1 MAEVQVGKGGGRAKR
16 PRPVIIPPQKAGM
29 RIVLSVIG
37 AILTAL
43 IGFFIMLPPLNF
55 RAPEFYMYLI
65 LVFGSFAVFLFLF
78 SNTSKQPEYGPWVRR
93 KATPAIAVAVV
104 VALFFGIAWVFSS
117 PLFLAR
123 RYASIMPVQTDVTF
137 AQGIDEVD
145 FGLVPKIDESA
156 ARIIANTE
164 LGALAEVV
172 SQFTLSESSTQ
183 IVYNGRPVRIFPLAY
198 ADIVRWAIN
207 TNEGLP
213 GFVMV
218 YMDDE
223 TSEFHFLEENMRFT
237 DEEHLFRL
245 LNRHLRFQFPT
256 YLFGPANFEIDDDRN
271 PYWVVPRMDRTV
283 GLVGGEDVIG
293 VILVDAVTGEM
304 TEYDLD
310 DVPDWVDRVFNANL
324 LTTQFD
330 WFGRFSNGFINSFL
344 GQRDVFQGTP
354 GYNYLIQRNDVY
366 KYTGV
371 SSVVGDDSIIGF
383 VLVNQRTREAHFYST
398 RGATENRAQRIAEGL
413 VQAEGWRA
421 THPLLINVSGHP
433 TYFMALKDATG
444 NVQGFAM
451 VNVDQ
456 FNIVN
461 VWAPTLEESRSRYIA
476 ALRDA
481 QDRGLLTP
489 QAPAD
494 PGNDLPGDTP
504 APPPDLTDNVV
515 AGSVQSIRDV
525 IVNNNTTLL
534 IQVDGTYY
542 RVALTPQNLYLALLN
557 VGDIVTITYDPG
569 AAVYGGLVPAISVFP
584 GIITLPDEYE
594 PADEYAAEP
603 AYPEDYEA
611 DYE

>member
-1 MAEVQVGKGGGRAKR
+1 MAEVHVGKGGGRAKR

-29 RIVLSVIG
+29 RILLSIIG
-37 AILTAL
+37 SVLTAL

-55 RAPEFYMYLI
+55 RAPEFYFYLI
-65 LVFGSFAVFLFLF
+65 LVFGSFAVLLFLL
-78 SNTSKQPEYGPWVRR
+78 SNTSKKPEYGPWVR
-93 KATPAIAVAVV
+93 KTAMPAIAAAVV
-104 VALFFGIAWVFSS
+104 IALFFGVAWVFSS

-123 RYASIMPVQTDVTF
+123 RYAAIMPIAEDISF

-145 FGLVPKIDESA
+145 FSLVPKIDEDA

-172 SQFTLSESSTQ
+172 SQFTLSNTSTQ

-207 TNEGLP
+207 TSGGLP

-245 LNRHLRFQFPT
+245 LNRHVRFSFPT
-256 YLFGPANFEIDDDRN
+256 YLLGTPSFVIDNDRN
-271 PYWVVPRMDRTV
+271 PYWVVPRMNRLI

-293 VILVDAVTGEM
+293 AILVNAVTGEFAY
-304 TEYDLD
+304 YDIA
-310 DVPDWVDRVFNANL
+310 DVPEWVDRVYTATL
-324 LTTQFD
+324 LNTQFD

-366 KYTGV
+366 MYSGV
-371 SSVVGDDSIIGF
+371 SSVVGDDAIIGF
-383 VLVNQRTREAHFYST
+383 ILVNQRTREAHFYAT

-421 THPLLINVSGHP
+421 THPLLINVSGHA
-433 TYFMALKDATG
+433 TYFMALKDASS
-444 NVQGFAM
+444 NVQGFAL

-476 ALRDA
+476 SLRDA
-481 QDRGLLTP
+481 QDRGLLT
-489 QAPAD
+489 APGD
-494 PGNDLPGDTP
+494 ELPGDDLP
-504 APPPDLTDNVV
+504 APPDITDNIS
-515 AGSVQSIRDV
+515 AGPITSIRTAV
-525 IVNNNTTLL
+525 VNNNTNLL
-534 IQVDGTYY
+534 ISVGGAYY
-542 RVALTPQNLYLALLN
+542 RVVVTQDTLHAVLLN
-557 VGDIVTITYDPG
+557 VGDYVEITSDPG
-569 AAVYGGLVPAISVFP
+569 AALLPGNVVPAVSIRLQ
-584 GIITLPDEYE
+584 GDEPPTE
-594 PADEYAAEP
+594 D
-603 AYPEDYEA
+603 YPEEPDYPDNNDNDE
-611 DYE
+611 